1 MEDIAFENITMHDV
15 PMPIEFN
22 MRYAE
27 RAAPGAEE
35 KPRPV
40 DETTPS
46 IRNIRLVNITATG
59 AKTAGSAVGL
69 PESKL
74 TDIRLEN
81 VKIACEEGLL
91 IRDAGGV
98 TLKDVEIVPKTGKP
112 ITKENVE

>member
-1 MEDIAFENITMHDV
+1 
-15 PMPIEFN
+15 

-27 RAAPGAEE
+27 KAAPGGEE

-46 IRNIRLVNITATG
+46 IRKICLVNITATG
-59 AKTAGSAVGL
+59 ARGPVRAIGL

-81 VKIACEEGLL
+81 VKIACEQGLL
-91 IRDAGGV
+91 IRDARGV
-98 TLKDVEIVPKTGKP
+98 TLKER
-112 ITKENVE
+112 